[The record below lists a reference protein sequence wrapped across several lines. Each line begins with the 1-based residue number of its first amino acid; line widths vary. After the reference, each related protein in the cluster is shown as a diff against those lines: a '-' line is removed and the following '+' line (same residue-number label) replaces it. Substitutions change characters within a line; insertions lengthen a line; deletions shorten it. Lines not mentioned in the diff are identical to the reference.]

1 MTSTRISPRLRFSM
15 HAIAVSLLAAATA
28 GCGSSGSTK
37 DAGHD
42 GSPSDGSS
50 SDGSPDGGSPDGGG
64 DTSAACTTG
73 GSGQLVVAVQGLPAG
88 TTPMIRVAG
97 GSLAAPMVVT
107 PGTPITVGGA
117 GGYEIEY
124 RRVKVAPAAGG
135 VVGKAFYAT
144 ADAQSYCVKNGATTT
159 ATLTYTQ
166 EPGSERLW
174 IGVSNAP
181 TLGNEI
187 GGFKSADIAATGAK
201 NPDVWKTQHFT
212 GRPAA
217 GAFDS
222 FGNFWVPGG
231 DVVNMYSMAKLA
243 TPGNV
248 APDVVLTQP
257 ASSPAMFAA
266 FDSNGN
272 LWISR
277 GAPANTVVRYN
288 AADLAASGSPTPAVV
303 LSGSHLVN
311 PAGLAFDK
319 TTQDLWIANEGN
331 GEVVSFF
338 NTRLNASTTDA
349 PDIVLTA
356 KTAAT
361 APVAMTYGHPNG
373 IAFDQAGNLWVGF
386 EGVLVAFTS
395 AQRAASGAVA
405 GPLAVNVSTG
415 TGGFAFDESG
425 GLWMAG
431 NVGTFQRI
439 SKASLTA
446 GGDVTPDIVITS
458 SELGYGESLVLDPS
472 PTWSPLHDWL

>member
-1 MTSTRISPRLRFSM
+1 LRRFT
-15 HAIAVSLLAAATA
+15 HALAVSLLAAA
-28 GCGSSGSTK
+28 GCGSSGSSK

-42 GSPSDGSS
+42 GSTSDAASDASDGA
-50 SDGSPDGGSPDGGG
+50 SPDGGG
-64 DTSAACTTG
+64 SPDAVGDTSTACVVG

-88 TTPMIRVAG
+88 AAPMIRVTG
-97 GSLAAPMVVT
+97 GSLTAPMVVT
-107 PGTPITVGGA
+107 PGTAITVGGA
-117 GGYEIEY
+117 GTYKIEY

-135 VVGKAFYAT
+135 IVGKAFYAT
-144 ADAQSYCVKNGATTT
+144 ADAATYCVKDGAMTT

-181 TLGNEI
+181 ALGNEI
-187 GGFKSADIAATGAK
+187 AGFKSADVAATAAK

-212 GRPAA
+212 GRPGA

-243 TPGNV
+243 MAGNV

-257 ASSPAMFAA
+257 ASSPALFAA
-266 FDSNGN
+266 FDSTGN
-272 LWISR
+272 LWVSR
-277 GAPANTVVRYN
+277 GAPANTVVRYK
-288 AADLAASGSPTPAVV
+288 AADLAVSGSPTPDVV
-303 LSGSHLVN
+303 LSGSHLMN
-311 PAGLAFDK
+311 PAGIAFEK
-319 TTQDLWIANEGN
+319 TTEDLWVANEGN
-331 GEVVSFF
+331 GEVVRF
-338 NTRLNASTTDA
+338 NHERLNASTSDA
-349 PDIVLTA
+349 PDVVLTA
-356 KTAAT
+356 KTAAN
-361 APVAMTYGHPNG
+361 APVAMTYSAPNG

-386 EGVLVAFTS
+386 DGILVALTS
-395 AQRAASGAVA
+395 AQRGASSAVA
-405 GPLAVNVSTG
+405 GPLTVNVSTG

-425 GLWMAG
+425 GLWMPG
-431 NVGTFQRI
+431 DVGTFKRI